1 MSHYVIQAS
10 YGAAADGAMVNHP
23 QDRAAAV
30 RPLIE
35 KMDGKLHG
43 MWLSFGEFDNVAV
56 AEMPDAIL
64 TAATVM
70 AIGASGAM
78 SALSH
83 HALAQQRHRSKGI
96 VPPVSK

>member
-10 YGAAADGAMVNHP
+10 YGAAADGAMVNHL

-70 AIGASGAM
+70 AIGASAM
-78 SALSH
+78 RALSH